1 MQEGFLAQ
9 DDAGAHDAYERELD
23 EEEDIRRME
32 AEAAARRA
40 EGAAHANGAS
50 LSAAPAQD
58 AAGAPLTLLSLD
70 HIQLE
75 GLGITSRI
83 SSWQCFILHSPS
95 FAG

>member
-1 MQEGFLAQ
+1 MSYGSHLLNTGAVAMQEGFLAQ

-58 AAGAPLTLLSLD
+58 AAGEPSLCFPL
-70 HIQLE
+70 
-75 GLGITSRI
+75 ITYS
-83 SSWQCFILHSPS
+83 
-95 FAG
+95 